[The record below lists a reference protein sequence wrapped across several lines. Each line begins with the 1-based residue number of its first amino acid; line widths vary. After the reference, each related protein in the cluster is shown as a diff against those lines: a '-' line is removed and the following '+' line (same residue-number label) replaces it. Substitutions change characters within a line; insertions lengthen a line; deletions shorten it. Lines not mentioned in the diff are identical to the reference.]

1 MSRYT
6 FADLLTSASDP
17 GTSRLSAINMANV
30 LGIQQQELATIAGV
44 HRNTLRT
51 HPDSP
56 RLQAALSD
64 IVCVVSAAV
73 RVEPDFE
80 RALFLLKHQPI
91 AVFRHKTILQL
102 IQEGRATD
110 AVDYL
115 DSISGGFVG

>member
-1 MSRYT
+1 MSCYT
-6 FADLLTSASDP
+6 FADFLTSASDP
-17 GTSRLSAINMANV
+17 GTSRLSAINLADL
-30 LGIQQQELATIAGV
+30 LGIQQQDLATIAGV

-56 RLQAALSD
+56 RLQAALRD
-64 IVCVVSAAV
+64 IMRAVSAAV

-102 IQEGRATD
+102 IQEGRAVD